1 MPGNN
6 SQIRPSAAIRTPGM
20 ATAGRTSHLG
30 FRSAQKSPTI
40 HVSSGFIR
48 GIPVNCCTHPR
59 AVIARSNA
67 TKQSRV
73 SSIKTG
79 LLCCAR
85 NDENVYAASERRKPS
100 HIAVAEPESS
110 TRT

>member
-1 MPGNN
+1 MPGKMARSDPQRRSDVWNAG
-6 SQIRPSAAIRTPGM
+6 SQPHLPFGLPASPEI
-20 ATAGRTSHLG
+20 ATI
-30 FRSAQKSPTI
+30 Q
-40 HVSSGFIR
+40 VSSGFIR